1 MKLKVTGLTIDWQE
15 EWDFIDPI
23 SSAER
28 ERITESILGT
38 VWDAPDAGDL
48 VNQITEAYG
57 WSIES
62 IHYKPVHT

>member
-1 MKLKVTGLTIDWQE
+1 MKFKVTGLTIDWQE

-28 ERITESILGT
+28 KRITESIIGT

-48 VNQITEAYG
+48 VSQITETYG
-57 WSIES
+57 WSVES
-62 IHYKPVHT
+62 ITCKPTPD